1 MMLGARLTHG
11 QPGSLRLVGAPV
23 WAIRWPSGVIR
34 PSDVRVALA
43 PDRPAGPFAALH
55 SIQPANRPE
64 DPPTGLANRRRATV
78 SAVAQSRH
86 RSRCRAIGRA
96 VALASLPRPGE
107 QSSMSPLELRR
118 PVSMLSVAE
127 WTRIPPD
134 QDTPPVICR
143 PCRQIA
149 VFTALDP
156 HIEP

>member
-1 MMLGARLTHG
+1 MLGARLTHG

-78 SAVAQSRH
+78 SAVAL
-86 RSRCRAIGRA
+86 SRCRAIVRAVGPSVAPSHWPACRGPASSRRWAHSNYGGRFRCSPLPSGLAFRPTRTLPPLFVGRA
-96 VALASLPRPGE
+96 
-107 QSSMSPLELRR
+107 
-118 PVSMLSVAE
+118 
-127 WTRIPPD
+127 D
-134 QDTPPVICR
+134 K
-143 PCRQIA
+143 
-149 VFTALDP
+149 
-156 HIEP
+156 